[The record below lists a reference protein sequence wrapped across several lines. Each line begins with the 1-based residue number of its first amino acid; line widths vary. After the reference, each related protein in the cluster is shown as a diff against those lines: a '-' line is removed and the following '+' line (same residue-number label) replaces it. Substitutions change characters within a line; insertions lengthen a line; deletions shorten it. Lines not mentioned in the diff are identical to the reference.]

1 MSSTHQPAT
10 RLAEGFLAHL
20 ERERSLSPHT
30 LTAYTHDITSF
41 IGFLNRT
48 EGGAVSGADL
58 GKVEPRKVRSWL
70 SERRSAGLSAPASLS
85 RALSALRAFYHWLDA
100 AHGIENARLLAM
112 SGPKLKSRLP
122 RPTSET
128 DTERL
133 ISEASS
139 REEEPWVA
147 ARDTALLT
155 LIYASGLRISEAL
168 SLTGEANPAP
178 ELLRILGKR
187 QKVRIIPLLSSAREV
202 LDAYA
207 GLCPYEMSE
216 DTPFFFAKRG
226 GPMRPRAAQQLMQD
240 LRGALGLP
248 ESATPHALRHA
259 FASHLLAHGGD
270 LRSIQALMG
279 HASPST
285 TQVYLGVEDARLTQA
300 HKIAHP
306 RA

>member
-1 MSSTHQPAT
+1 MT
-10 RLAEGFLAHL
+10 RKTASQLVSDFIAHL
-20 ERERSLSPHT
+20 EKERAVSAHT
-30 LTAYTHDITSF
+30 LTAYTHDVTSF
-41 IGFLNRT
+41 AGFLNRHGET
-48 EGGAVSGADL
+48 DLGAVT
-58 GKVEPRKVRSWL
+58 PRRVRAWL
-70 SERRSAGLSAPASLS
+70 SERRGSGLDAPASIA

-100 AHGIENARLLAM
+100 SHGIENARLLAM
-112 SGPKLKSRLP
+112 QGPKLKDRLP

-133 ISEASS
+133 LSASGTLS
-139 REEEPWVA
+139 GEPWVA

-155 LIYASGLRISEAL
+155 LIYAAGLRISEAL
-168 SLTGEANPAP
+168 SLTGADIPAP
-178 ELLRILGKR
+178 ELLRIVGKR
-187 QKVRIIPLLSSAREV
+187 QKVRIVPLLDSARQSV
-202 LDAYA
+202 DSYA
-207 GLCPYEMSE
+207 DLCPYELNA
-216 DTPFFFAKRG
+216 DTPLFYGVRG
-226 GPMRPRAAQQLMQD
+226 GPMRPRTAQLLMQT

-285 TQVYLGVEDARLTQA
+285 TQVYLGVEDARLTRA
-300 HKIAHP
+300 HKLAHP

>member
-1 MSSTHQPAT
+1 MNAVNRPAHE
-10 RLAEGFLAHL
+10 LFQDFLSHL
-20 ERERSLSPHT
+20 EKERAVSANT
-30 LTAYTHDITSF
+30 LTAYTHDVGSF
-41 IGFLNRT
+41 IGFLNRQRSVAAT
-48 EGGAVSGADL
+48 GQDL
-58 GKVEPRKVRSWL
+58 EDAHPRRVRSWL
-70 SERRSAGLSAPASLS
+70 SERRADWLDAAASLS
-85 RALSALRAFYHWLDA
+85 RALSALRAFYRWLDA
-100 AHGIENARLLAM
+100 AHGLENAKVLAM

-133 ISEASS
+133 IDLAGELN
-139 REEEPWVA
+139 ETPWIA

-155 LIYASGLRISEAL
+155 LIYACGLRISEAL
-168 SLTGEANPAP
+168 SLTGDLTPAP
-178 ELLRILGKR
+178 AELRVLGKR
-187 QKVRIIPLLSSAREV
+187 QKIRIVPLIETAREA
-202 LDAYA
+202 LNAYA
-207 GLCPYEMSE
+207 AQCPYQMSE
-216 DTPFFFAKRG
+216 ETPYFFAVRG
-226 GPMRPRAAQQLMQD
+226 GPMRPRAAQLLMQN

-279 HASPST
+279 HSSPST

-300 HKIAHP
+300 HKLAHP